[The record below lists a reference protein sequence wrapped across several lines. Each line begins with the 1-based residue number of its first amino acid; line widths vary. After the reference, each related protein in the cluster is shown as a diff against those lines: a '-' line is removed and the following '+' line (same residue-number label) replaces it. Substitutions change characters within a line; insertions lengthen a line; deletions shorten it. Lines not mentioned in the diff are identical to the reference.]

1 MWKNIL
7 ATAFLIL
14 SIGVTYKFIQ
24 SANAQLG
31 PQVSM
36 GQNPIVNY
44 GGSVPSNG
52 LIVTAPADQDIII
65 TTFFTNGQ
73 CSVEVGGVSL
83 MEITSYFYPTYL
95 YTRAGYSGGTAN
107 TSFTMG
113 NGKLK
118 VPAGQD
124 LVLTGCNG
132 AKFYMDGYSMHP

>member
-7 ATAFLIL
+7 AAAALIL
-14 SIGVTYKFIQ
+14 SVGVTYRLIQ
-24 SANAQLG
+24 SANANFG
-31 PQVSM
+31 PQVDV

-52 LIVTAPADQDIII
+52 LIVTAPSDQDIII
-65 TTFFTNGQ
+65 STFFTNGQ
-73 CSVEVGGVSL
+73 CSVQVGGVSL

-124 LVLTGCNG
+124 LVLTGCNN
-132 AKFYMDGYSMHP
+132 AKYYMDGYLMRP

>member
-7 ATAFLIL
+7 AAAALIL
-14 SIGVTYKFIQ
+14 SVGVTYRLIQ
-24 SANAQLG
+24 SANANFG
-31 PQVSM
+31 PQVSV

-52 LIVTAPADQDIII
+52 LIVTAPSDQDIII
-65 TTFFTNGQ
+65 STFFTNGQ
-73 CSVEVGGVSL
+73 CSVQVGGVSL

-124 LVLTGCNG
+124 LVLTGCSN
-132 AKFYMDGYSMHP
+132 AKYYMDGYLMRP

>member
-1 MWKNIL
+1 MWKNIM

-14 SIGVTYKFIQ
+14 SVGVTYTLIQ

-31 PQVSM
+31 LQVSA

-44 GGSVPSNG
+44 GGTVSSNG
-52 LIVTAPADQDIII
+52 LIATAPSDQDIII
-65 TTFFTNGQ
+65 TTFFTNGA
-73 CSVEVGGVSL
+73 CSVQVGGVNII
-83 MEITSYFYPTYL
+83 ETATYFYPTYV
-95 YTRAGYSGGTAN
+95 YTGSRNAAATAN

-124 LVLTGCNG
+124 LVLVGC
-132 AKFYMDGYSMHP
+132 AASKYYMDGYLMHP